1 MSSEYCWKRRSFK
14 RLKKESILIT
24 ITRVLGYKTLP
35 FPAILPFPMQVGAI
49 EHGLSETPHTE
60 HLANQTN
67 PVLARSP
74 SSVPSPPSPSAA
86 QEQEANRSLARLL
99 FSFPSLSVSSW
110 QRRYQVPVKRG
121 SVLGN
126 PRLAHRHQDVKFI

>member
-1 MSSEYCWKRRSFK
+1 MLSSEYCWKRRSFK

-60 HLANQTN
+60 HLANQPN
-67 PVLARSP
+67 PAPCTRPLSFICSAKVFPQRLFSRPRARG
-74 SSVPSPPSPSAA
+74 
-86 QEQEANRSLARLL
+86 QSLACEVALL
-99 FSFPSLSVSSW
+99 FPLTLSLF
-110 QRRYQVPVKRG
+110 
-121 SVLGN
+121 
-126 PRLAHRHQDVKFI
+126 LAAEIAGARKTK